1 MMTGLIRRV
10 STGIVLC
17 ALALHIT
24 TAYGSETPKVV
35 FPAWSQFGEITMHYA
50 SPDTNEQ
57 MFVRFVV
64 HDNWDLL
71 VELHQRSLVKK
82 LIQLQ
87 LENVAVYY
95 GLTEEEL
102 SSPAKSPFMFAGYVL
117 APAIGPLMK
126 AFPDGIEQ
134 IPYSETP
141 FSGIYENRSFKG
153 TVIRTSVDAIRY
165 DITMSEGGHE
175 RSFQC
180 YGTWRSAKASSL
192 PDEFSLLGW
201 QLQSGSMAK
210 MQSVRTLGEL
220 RKAKAN

>member
-1 MMTGLIRRV
+1 
-10 STGIVLC
+10 
-17 ALALHIT
+17 
-24 TAYGSETPKVV
+24 
-35 FPAWSQFGEITMHYA
+35 
-50 SPDTNEQ
+50 
-57 MFVRFVV
+57 
-64 HDNWDLL
+64 
-71 VELHQRSLVKK
+71 
-82 LIQLQ
+82 
-87 LENVAVYY
+87 
-95 GLTEEEL
+95 
-102 SSPAKSPFMFAGYVL
+102 MFAGYVL